1 MFFYLGRG
9 CAKCRHRGQGGR
21 LAIHGGFVM
30 TEPVLALI
38 AKGASILEINEMARQ
53 AGFQPMR
60 YDGMKKVL
68 AGLTSL
74 DELERVT
81 MGDV

>member
-1 MFFYLGRG
+1 
-9 CAKCRHRGQGGR
+9 
-21 LAIHGGFVM
+21 M

>member
-9 CAKCRHRGQGGR
+9 SAKCRHRGYGGR
-21 LAIHGGFVM
+21 LAIHEVFVM
-30 TEPVLALI
+30 TEAVRALI

-53 AGFQPMR
+53 AGFQSMR